1 VVRAKRSLGQNFLA
15 DVHYQRRI
23 VEAVDPQPD
32 DEIIEIGP
40 GTGALTQHI
49 AGTVRRF
56 TAVEL
61 DDALHAALAHRYRDD
76 PTVTIV
82 HGNFLAVEPAA
93 LSETVGDAKVVG
105 NIPYNITSPLLFR
118 LLERDWRPRSITVM
132 VQKEVADRIVAPA
145 GDRQYGALSVGVQS
159 VAAVE
164 RLFHVPRGAFRPA
177 PNVDSTVIRIVPLRP
192 PLLDEQQE
200 RDLRTLTRTMFGWRR
215 KQVQRILRSAAT
227 YALSEDEVAAVGRA
241 VGFDTQQRPETLAP
255 AHFTA
260 LAAELRAIGRPAG
273 PESEEWT
280 PA

>member
-23 VEAVDPQPD
+23 IEAVDPQPD
-32 DEIIEIGP
+32 DEVIEIGP

-61 DDALHAALAHRYRDD
+61 DDALHAALVRRFRDD

-82 HGNFLAVEPAA
+82 HGNFLEVEPAA
-93 LSETVGDAKVVG
+93 LSTAVSDAKVVG

-118 LLERDWRPRSITVM
+118 LLERAWRPRSITVM

-241 VGFDTQQRPETLAP
+241 VGIDTQQRPETLSP
-255 AHFTA
+255 AHFMA